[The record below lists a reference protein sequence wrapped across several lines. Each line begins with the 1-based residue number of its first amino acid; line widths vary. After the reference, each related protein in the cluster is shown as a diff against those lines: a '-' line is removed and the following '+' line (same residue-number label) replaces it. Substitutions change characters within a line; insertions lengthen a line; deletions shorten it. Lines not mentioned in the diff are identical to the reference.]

1 MRVFLTGATGFI
13 GGAVARALRDRGDDV
28 RALVRDPE
36 RGRDLD
42 EIGVE
47 LVEGDVTD
55 REGIADALKGCDA
68 AIHGAAIYE
77 VGIKRSEQ
85 PRMYAA
91 NVEGTENVLRAA
103 LEAGTPRVVYV
114 STVACFGNTHG
125 EVVEE
130 DAEHQG
136 DYGSYY
142 EETKV
147 LAHRAAR
154 RLIREQG
161 LPCVIVQPGG
171 VYGPGDHSAIG
182 DVVERFAKG
191 RLPMMAFPDLGF
203 NMVHRDDVAQ
213 GVLLALDKGGPGEQY
228 VLGGEITTLSG
239 VLETEARILDR
250 KPPTRSMPVGV
261 LKAMAPLGPLV
272 GPLLGFPPNLNE
284 MIRTSDGVTF
294 WASHDKAVRELGY
307 SPRKLEE
314 GLRDTLRAEGWLEDG
329 DAAGDRS

>member
-1 MRVFLTGATGFI
+1 MQVFLTGATGFI
-13 GGAVARALRDRGDDV
+13 GGAGARALRDRGDDV

-36 RGRDLD
+36 RASDLD

-47 LVEGDVTD
+47 LVVGDVTD
-55 REGIADALKGCDA
+55 RESIADALKGCEA

-77 VGIKRSEQ
+77 VGIKRSEH

-114 STVACFGNTHG
+114 STVACFGNTQG
-125 EVVEE
+125 EIVDET
-130 DAEHQG
+130 AEHQG

-154 RLIREQG
+154 RLIDENG

-171 VYGPGDHSAIG
+171 VYGPGDHSAVG
-182 DVVERFAKG
+182 DVIERFAKG

-203 NMVHRDDVAQ
+203 NMVHRDDVAE
-213 GVLLALDKGGPGEQY
+213 GVLLALDKGEPGQAY
-228 VLGGEITTLSG
+228 VLGGEISTLSG
-239 VLETEARILDR
+239 VLE
-250 KPPTRSMPVGV
+250 
-261 LKAMAPLGPLV
+261 
-272 GPLLGFPPNLNE
+272 
-284 MIRTSDGVTF
+284 
-294 WASHDKAVRELGY
+294 
-307 SPRKLEE
+307 
-314 GLRDTLRAEGWLEDG
+314 
-329 DAAGDRS
+329 